1 MFYDRRNQSPEY
13 YGTYTSFT
21 GHTGSNSDDQHVI
34 RLYGTRVANVVYVCI
49 ILLFITT
56 SFYKRNES
64 YREN

>member
-1 MFYDRRNQSPEY
+1 MTEETKVQNIMVRIHLLQDLLVAIQ
-13 YGTYTSFT
+13 
-21 GHTGSNSDDQHVI
+21 DDQHVI

>member
-1 MFYDRRNQSPEY
+1 MTEQAKVQNIMVRIHLLQDLLVAIQ
-13 YGTYTSFT
+13 
-21 GHTGSNSDDQHVI
+21 DDQHVI

>member
-1 MFYDRRNQSPEY
+1 MTEQTKVQNIMVRIHLLQDLLVAIQ
-13 YGTYTSFT
+13 
-21 GHTGSNSDDQHVI
+21 DDQHVI